1 MLDYLVLAMAPGMF
15 WLWFFWRKDKYEKEP
30 ARYLMITFFLG
41 VVMVFPALILEVVFE
56 LLFGVSSGVAGNI
69 MVGIVEEACKFMAVF
84 LFVYRKNEFNEVV
97 DGIIYAAAAALGFAS
112 LENFFY
118 ILKFGP
124 GVMVVRAVVSTLGH
138 VLFAS
143 FWGYSLGVKKIT
155 GVDTVFIGLI
165 SAMGAHAIFNIILEA
180 PYWWV
185 NLLVIPLMIILYR
198 SMSRKIERSLD
209 ESPFKE
215 VIETAALV
223 KCKACNKYV
232 PRNVQFCPH
241 CGNHVETVAPEMK
254 CPKCGA
260 DVLPRSKY
268 CSRCGER
275 I

>member
-1 MLDYLVLAMAPGMF
+1 MLGYLVLAMAPGMF

-41 VVMVFPALILEVVFE
+41 MVMVFPALILEM
-56 LLFGVSSGVAGNI
+56 LFGVSPGVAGNI
-69 MVGIVEEACKFMAVF
+69 MVGIIEEACKFMAVF
-84 LFVYRKNEFNEVV
+84 LFVYRKSEFNEVV

-112 LENFFY
+112 LENLFY
-118 ILKFGP
+118 IFQYGP
-124 GVMVVRAVVSTLGH
+124 SVMVVRAVLSTLGH

-155 GVDTVFIGLI
+155 GVDTVIIGLI

-180 PYWWV
+180 PYWWI
-185 NLLVIPLMIILYR
+185 NLLVIPLIIILYR
-198 SMSRKIERSLD
+198 SMSKKIVRSLD

-215 VIETAALV
+215 VIEGAALA
-223 KCKACNKYV
+223 KCKTCGKYV
-232 PRNVQFCPH
+232 PRSVQFCPH
-241 CGNHVETVAPEMK
+241 CGSHIETVPPEMK

-260 DVLPRSKY
+260 DVLPGSKY
-268 CSRCGER
+268 CTRCGER